1 MANVQK
7 KSGRTI
13 SAHEKLI
20 RIIIISLAVFG
31 LAVNLCRAQDRGRII
46 REGNNFK
53 AIKATRTAGK
63 DSTATPYTYT
73 DSKGQIYKVYLS
85 KSGKAFIPKTSA
97 KTGKYYRQYKPE
109 ITTAINESK

>member
-1 MANVQK
+1 MAKLQK

-53 AIKATRTAGK
+53 AIKATRTAAK